1 MWTLFVIAAEELQQK
16 VEVVVLQPLDFSWGL
31 SPPQAQSATV
41 VPEQP
46 EQLQL
51 VQQGV

>member
-16 VEVVVLQPLDFSWGL
+16 VEVVVLQPLDFSWGR

-41 VPEQP
+41 VPEQ
-46 EQLQL
+46 LQL